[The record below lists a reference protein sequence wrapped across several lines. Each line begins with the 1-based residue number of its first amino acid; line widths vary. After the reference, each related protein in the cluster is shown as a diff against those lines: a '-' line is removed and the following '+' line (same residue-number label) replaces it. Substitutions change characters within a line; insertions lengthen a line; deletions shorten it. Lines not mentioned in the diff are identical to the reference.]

1 MTMPRSLQT
10 RLALAVGMAVSV
22 LWLAAALVTAHRLGH
37 EMEEV
42 FDKSL
47 QATAERILPLAA
59 HDLRDRNDRSDAR
72 SDDDEEDGD
81 DEHIT
86 RLGTLDDKVSYVV
99 RDRHGRILLRSDGA
113 DDAAFPPFERTGF
126 GQTEEYRLYS
136 EESHRG
142 GLTITVAEP
151 LDHRA
156 ETSRAMLVG
165 MVLPLLV
172 VIPLSLAA
180 IVLAVRRGLR
190 SVRTLRQGLA
200 IRGPQDL
207 SPLPDAGLP
216 TELEPITHAVNQL
229 LDRLRAAFEAERTF
243 AANTAHELRTPIAGA
258 IAQAQR
264 LKSETKDDHAA
275 QRAADIETTLK
286 RLMRMSEKLMQLA
299 RAEGSRLLLDVSS
312 DVRPVLRLIVEDFI
326 RAGSR
331 RINLVL
337 PQEPVLSNLDPDALG
352 ILLRN
357 LIENALFHGDPEH
370 DIDVTLAEEGL
381 LSVRNQG
388 PVLPPETIE
397 RLMRRFER
405 GTTATPGSGLGLAI
419 VKAIAD
425 RAGMQIAIVSPVPG
439 RQAGVEIS
447 CMLPV

>member
-1 MTMPRSLQT
+1 MNMPRSLQT
-10 RLALAVGMAVSV
+10 RLALAVGIAVSV
-22 LWLAAALVTAHRLGH
+22 LWLAVALVTAQRLGH

-42 FDKSL
+42 FDRAL
-47 QATAERILPLAA
+47 QATAQRILPLAA
-59 HDLRDRNDRSDAR
+59 HDLRDRRDDAGDEA
-72 SDDDEEDGD
+72 DDDEEDGG
-81 DEHIT
+81 DEHIA
-86 RLGTLDDKVSYVV
+86 RLGTLDDMVTYVV
-99 RDRHGRILLRSDGA
+99 RDRHGRILLRSEGA
-113 DDAAFPPFERTGF
+113 LDSTFPPFDGTGF
-126 GQTEEYRLYS
+126 RQTKDYRLYS
-136 EESHRG
+136 EEARRG

-156 ETSRAMLVG
+156 ETSRAMLIG

-180 IVLAVRRGLR
+180 IVFAVRHGLR
-190 SVRTLRQGLA
+190 SVRSLRQGLA
-200 IRGPQDL
+200 MRGPQDL

-216 TELEPITHAVNQL
+216 TELEPIAYAVNQL
-229 LDRLRAAFEAERTF
+229 LDRLKAAFEAERTF

-264 LKSETKDDHAA
+264 LKSETKDERAA
-275 QRAADIETTLK
+275 QRATDIETTLK

-299 RAEGSRLLLDVSS
+299 RAEGSRLQLDASS

-326 RAGSR
+326 RSGTQ
-331 RINLVL
+331 RINLLL
-337 PQEPVLSNLDPDALG
+337 PEEPVLSNLDPDALG

-357 LIENALFHGDPEH
+357 LVENALFHGDPA
-370 DIDVTLAEEGL
+370 DSIDVELGTDGL

-388 PVLPPETIE
+388 PVLAPQTIE

-425 RAGMQIAIVSPVPG
+425 RAGMQISIVSPPPG
-439 RQAGVEIS
+439 RPSGVVIS